1 MARIANFARVS
12 NSTTATATTAEE
24 SLRLAFEGGNKVP
37 ANFLPTWVKIETE
50 TTAPAPKAR
59 KNRALKAA
67 KIVETAPCL
76 CGRFT
81 DGEIV
86 CDAKVGTAGLFAAG
100 HEESLISRLVE
111 GSEWMDT
118 TTDEIVSAEYVA
130 GFMGFEWVDVDAT
143 V

>member
-37 ANFLPTWVKIETE
+37 ANFLPTWVKVETP
-50 TTAPAPKAR
+50 AAPKVR

-67 KIVETAPCL
+67 KPVELVPCL
-76 CGRFT
+76 CARFT

-86 CDAKVGTAGLFAAG
+86 CDAKVGTAGLFAPG

-130 GFMGFEWVDVDAT
+130 GFMGFEWVDVEIN